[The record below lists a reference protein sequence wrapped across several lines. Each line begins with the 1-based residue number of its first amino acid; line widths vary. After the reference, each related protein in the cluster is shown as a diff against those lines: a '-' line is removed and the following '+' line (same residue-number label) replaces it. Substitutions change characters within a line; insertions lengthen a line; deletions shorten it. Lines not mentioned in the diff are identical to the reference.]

1 MSQKMQD
8 ELVRV
13 AGTLGQLASGIV
25 VPGSG
30 SCPVQGAAGG
40 ARSPIQKKFTVTRKR
55 VKLTP
60 AEKLPKRKKLK
71 KATLR
76 PNSLSRVVED
86 EDEEIGGDNLTLDE
100 SLSLLGE
107 WLSGEFQDSER
118 L

>member
-1 MSQKMQD
+1 MSEKIQD

-30 SCPVQGAAGG
+30 SCPVQGA
-40 ARSPIQKKFTVTRKR
+40 RSPIQKKFTVTRKR
-55 VKLTP
+55 DKLTP
-60 AEKLPKRKKLK
+60 AEKLPMRKKLK

-86 EDEEIGGDNLTLDE
+86 EEIGGDNLTLDE
-100 SLSLLGE
+100 SLSLLRE